1 MNSIEIEAQKA
12 RLVRDILTQVD
23 DERLLN
29 KLIHYFRKSIDTAN
43 KNHPLA
49 MTNEEMRRSAIASA
63 ADKTNITHEEVE
75 NEMNNL
81 MKEWK

>member
-1 MNSIEIEAQKA
+1 MTSMEIEAQKA

-23 DERLLN
+23 DEKLLN
-29 KLIHYFRKSIDTAN
+29 KLIHYFKKSMEKAN
-43 KNHPLA
+43 QTYPLA
-49 MTNEEMRRSAIASA
+49 MTTEEMKASAIASA
-63 ADKTNITHEEVE
+63 SDKTNYTHQEVE